1 MRETLC
7 NWQQQPADAP
17 LVLQVQLALMRLM
30 QALPATHTVC
40 SSVAAASK
48 RPASHAPPP
57 AAPVDPAKKSR
68 VRTLHGSRL
77 LHHNHLHLIHLHLI
91 HLHLIHLPLC
101 AQVDALFADL
111 LADDPP
117 LRPRPAAG
125 IITAA
130 FASGAAAAHVVKPSA
145 PPASITS
152 TSITSTAA
160 HALSAS
166 ALRPAAL
173 PSVMTGAGHKEVT
186 VTTTKDFAG
195 QIVNVTRTV
204 AVGSDEHK
212 KLMQVAHKRPFPLL
226 ARRRR
231 LFVQAFQP
239 LAAEAQGHRS
249 GVSAGPDGQSEEGR
263 PPNSSFR
270 NAFPSYSCASR
281 RRLWRKARAIG

>member
-1 MRETLC
+1 MALACCTTATSPSSTSPSSTSPSSTSLC
-7 NWQQQPADAP
+7 
-17 LVLQVQLALMRLM
+17 
-30 QALPATHTVC
+30 
-40 SSVAAASK
+40 VAF
-48 RPASHAPPP
+48 
-57 AAPVDPAKKSR
+57 
-68 VRTLHGSRL
+68 
-77 LHHNHLHLIHLHLI
+77 
-91 HLHLIHLPLC
+91 

-145 PPASITS
+145 PPPSITS

-166 ALRPAAL
+166 VLRPAAL

-231 LFVQAFQP
+231 RLFVQVFKP
-239 LAAEAQGHRS
+239 FAAEAQGHRS
-249 GVSAGPDGQSEEGR
+249 RVSAGPDGQSEEGR
-263 PPNSSFR
+263 TPNS
-270 NAFPSYSCASR
+270 
-281 RRLWRKARAIG
+281 